1 VIIQAVRLNGFRN
14 YGDFSQRFGDGINV
28 ITGRNA
34 QGKTNL
40 LEAVCYLAA
49 GRSFRAR
56 TDRELIGFDREEA
69 SLAAEVLTHGREQTL
84 EARLSR
90 ARRRALYCNGVKMKS
105 YAEFSGRLA
114 SVLFAP
120 DDLDLIFGG
129 AARRRRLMDGA
140 LCQLR
145 PKYAAALS
153 EFNRVHEHKT
163 RILRDYGEKPALLDA
178 LDEFNHGL
186 AAAGAELIYYRASYV
201 RLLSEKA
208 RLVHGDFSNG
218 AERLQVTYKT
228 VSTLPAD
235 GAPPRELFPALLAR
249 LQALRAAELDSG
261 QCLTGPQKD
270 DLEIMINGRPA
281 KEFASQGQARTA
293 AVSLKL
299 AERDIFSV
307 SLGEQ
312 PVLLLD
318 DVLSELD
325 ESRQRFLLERA
336 AGGQVFI
343 TCCEPDKIASRTR
356 GTVTRIEGGSAVS
369 CTST

>member
-1 VIIQAVRLNGFRN
+1 LNGFRN

-69 SLAAEVLTHGREQTL
+69 SLAAEVLSHGREQTL

-90 ARRRALYCNGVKMKS
+90 ARRRILYANGVKMKS

-114 SVLFAP
+114 AVLFAP
-120 DDLDLIFGG
+120 DDLDLVFGG
-129 AARRRRLMDGA
+129 AARRRRFMDGG

-163 RILRDYGEKPALLDA
+163 RILRDHREKPALLDA
-178 LDEFNHGL
+178 LEEFNHGL
-186 AAAGAELIYYRASYV
+186 AAAGAELIYYRAAYAK
-201 RLLSEKA
+201 LLSEKA
-208 RLVHGDFSNG
+208 RIVHSDFSNS
-218 AERLQVTYKT
+218 AERLQITYKT
-228 VSTLPAD
+228 VSSLSPD
-235 GAPPRELFPALLAR
+235 GARPKELFPLLLAR
-249 LQALRAAELDSG
+249 LYELRQAEIDSG

-270 DLEIMINGRPA
+270 DLEIELNGRPA

-299 AERDIFSV
+299 AERDIFSAA
-307 SLGEQ
+307 LGEQ

-343 TCCEPDKIASRTR
+343 TCCESDKIETRTR
-356 GTVTRIEGGSAVS
+356 GTVTRIEGGDVAA
-369 CTST
+369 CTFT